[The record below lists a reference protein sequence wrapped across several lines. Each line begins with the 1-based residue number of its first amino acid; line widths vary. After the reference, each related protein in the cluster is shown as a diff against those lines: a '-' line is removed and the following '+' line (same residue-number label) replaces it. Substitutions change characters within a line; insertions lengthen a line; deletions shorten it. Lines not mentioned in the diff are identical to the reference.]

1 MNLYYI
7 SEKTNALYTG
17 VLRHGFNHKYCPA
30 LSSLIIDWMRILFPP
45 CCTALCCTAHY
56 VVLQTMLY
64 CKLCCTAHYVVLQ
77 TMLYYAIYC
86 TAYLHN
92 RFHLDAGQK
101 GVLPVLDKAGE
112 EGGGGLLLLLV
123 EGVVAVQAR

>member
-64 CKLCCTAHYVVLQ
+64 
-77 TMLYYAIYC
+77 YAIYC

-112 EGGGGLLLLLV
+112 EGGGGLLLLV